1 MSNTI
6 ITLADGSKWK
16 PSTSSD
22 TVRCIHCDNAVDTPE
37 EIASYPEG
45 NCPDCKQAWT
55 GAETR
60 STSIIVTAPEAIEGG
75 V

>member
-1 MSNTI
+1 MTV
-6 ITLADGSKWK
+6 ITMPNGSRWK
-16 PSTSSD
+16 PATSSD
-22 TVRCIHCDNAVDTPE
+22 TVRCINCGNAVDTPE

-45 NCPDCKQAWT
+45 TCPDCNQAWT

-60 STSIIVTAPEAIEGG
+60 STTISVTAPEAIEGG